1 VTLSPQSELEPGSRY
16 LCKSGNSDQGL
27 GRNML
32 TVELIRRGAAY
43 FPERTAV
50 LFEDK
55 SLSFGEVDRLSN
67 QFAHVLADG
76 GMRRGSRLAILADNG
91 IYSLAVDFGCVKAG
105 TARTPLNARLSID
118 EHEHMLRETG
128 AELLIYDALL
138 SDRAEILASRL
149 PAVRM
154 LGLGSDRCG
163 PDLLVQALSAP
174 ATDPRTPAAYDDVI
188 LTVFTSGTTGR
199 LKAAEHT
206 QSSYAAVCNNTS
218 MNLPDIHADDVML
231 HAASLFH
238 ASGCFVLPYWIK
250 GACSAILARFEPAEF
265 LKSIIRWRVTSLH
278 LVPTMLAMLLGQP
291 DICKHDLA
299 SVRTIVYGA
308 SPMPL
313 PVIKRALELWGPR
326 FVQYYGQTEAP
337 LFIAKLDKQDHIGP
351 GAERRLLACGRP
363 STDCEIRLVDDRGG
377 DVNPGEQGEIALRA
391 PFVMAGYFNAPDLN
405 ASTFIEGG
413 WLRTRDV
420 GRFDEDGYLYLV
432 DRTSDMIITGGYNV
446 YPREVEDALMA
457 HPAVLE
463 CAVVGAPHEKWVEAV
478 TAFVVLKPGRAVSTD
493 ELKVFARDRLASYKA
508 PRSVTFIDLLPRSP
522 VGKVLRRAL
531 RDPLWKDVKRA

>member
-1 VTLSPQSELEPGSRY
+1 
-16 LCKSGNSDQGL
+16 
-27 GRNML
+27 ML
-32 TVELIRRGAAY
+32 TVELIRRGARY

-55 SLSFGEVDRLSN
+55 SLTFAGVDELSN
-67 QFAHVLADG
+67 RFAHVLARNG
-76 GMRRGSRLAILADNG
+76 ITRGSRLAILANNS
-91 IYSLAVDFGCVKAG
+91 IYSMPVDFGCIKAG
-105 TARTPLNARLSID
+105 AARTPLNARLSID

-128 AELLIYDALL
+128 ASVVIYDAELAE
-138 SDRAEILASRL
+138 RAEALANRVDGL
-149 PAVRM
+149 RM

-163 PDLLVQALSAP
+163 SDLLVEGASASP
-174 ATDPRTPAAYDDVI
+174 TDPRTPAAPDDVI

-206 QSSYAAVCNNTS
+206 QATYAAVSNNTS
-218 MNLPDIHADDVML
+218 MNMSDVGRDDVML

-238 ASGCFVLPYWIK
+238 ASGCFVLPYWLK
-250 GACSAILARFEPAEF
+250 GATTAVLGRFEPAEF
-265 LKSIIRWRVTSLH
+265 LNAIVRWRVTSVH
-278 LVPTMLAMLLGQP
+278 LVPTMLAMLLAHP
-291 DICKHDLA
+291 DIEKADMS
-299 SVRTIVYGA
+299 SVRTILYGA

-337 LFIAKLDKQDHIGP
+337 LFITRLDKEDHVGP

-363 STDCEIRLVDDRGG
+363 SVDCEIRLIDDKGL
-377 DVNPGEQGEIALRA
+377 DVEPGERGEIALRA
-391 PFVMAGYFNAPDLN
+391 PFTMSGYFNAPDLN
-405 ASTFIEGG
+405 AAMFVEGG

-446 YPREVEDALMA
+446 YPREVEDALLA
-457 HPAVLE
+457 HSAVLE
-463 CAVVGAPHEKWVEAV
+463 CAVVGAPHEKWVETV
-478 TAFVVLKPGRAVSTD
+478 TAFVVLRSGSAVSEE
-493 ELKVFARDRLASYKA
+493 ELIEFTRERLASYKV
-508 PRSVTFIDLLPRSP
+508 PKSVRFIEQIPKSA

-531 RDPLWKDVKRA
+531 RDPLWKGVSS

>member
-1 VTLSPQSELEPGSRY
+1 
-16 LCKSGNSDQGL
+16 
-27 GRNML
+27 ML
-32 TVELIRRGAAY
+32 TVELIRRGARY

-50 LFEDK
+50 LFGDK
-55 SLSFGEVDRLSN
+55 SLTFAGVDELSN
-67 QFAHVLADG
+67 RFAHVLSRNG
-76 GMRRGSRLAILADNG
+76 ITRGSRLAILANNS
-91 IYSLAVDFGCVKAG
+91 IYSMPVDFGCVKAG
-105 TARTPLNARLSID
+105 AARTPLNARLSID

-128 AELLIYDALL
+128 AQVVIYDAELAE
-138 SDRAEILASRL
+138 RAELLATRIDSL
-149 PAVRM
+149 TM

-163 PDLLVQALSAP
+163 SDLLVEAASASP
-174 ATDPRTPAAYDDVI
+174 TDPRTPAAPDDVI

-206 QSSYAAVCNNTS
+206 QATYAAVSNNTS
-218 MNLPDIHADDVML
+218 MNMSDVGTDDVML

-238 ASGCFVLPYWIK
+238 ASGCFVLPYWLK
-250 GACSAILARFEPAEF
+250 GATTAVLGRFEPAEF
-265 LKSIIRWRVTSLH
+265 LNAIVHWRVTSLH
-278 LVPTMLAMLLGQP
+278 LVPTMLAMLLAHP
-291 DICKHDLA
+291 DIEKADMS
-299 SVRTIVYGA
+299 SVRTILYGA

-337 LFIAKLDKQDHIGP
+337 LFITRLDKEDHVGP

-363 STDCEIRLVDDRGG
+363 SVDCEIRLIDDKGL
-377 DVNPGEQGEIALRA
+377 DVEPGEQGEIALRA
-391 PFVMAGYFNAPDLN
+391 PFTISGYFNAPDLN
-405 ASTFIEGG
+405 SAMFVEGG

-446 YPREVEDALMA
+446 YPREVEDALLA
-457 HPAVLE
+457 HSGVLE

-478 TAFVVLKPGRAVSTD
+478 TAFVVLRSGSAVSEA
-493 ELKVFARDRLASYKA
+493 ELIEFTRERLASYKV
-508 PRSVTFIDLLPRSP
+508 PKSVRFIEQIPKSA

-531 RDPLWKDVKRA
+531 RDPLWKGVSS

>member
-1 VTLSPQSELEPGSRY
+1 
-16 LCKSGNSDQGL
+16 
-27 GRNML
+27 ML
-32 TVELIRRGAAY
+32 TVELIRRGARY
-43 FPERTAV
+43 FSERTAV
-50 LFEDK
+50 LFEDR
-55 SLSFGEVDRLSN
+55 SLTFAEVHELSN
-67 QFAHVLADG
+67 RFAHVLARNG
-76 GMRRGSRLAILADNG
+76 ISRGSRLAILANNS
-91 IYSLAVDFGCVKAG
+91 IYTMPVDFGCVKAG
-105 TARTPLNARLSID
+105 AARTPLNARLSID

-128 AELLIYDALL
+128 AQVVIYDAELAE
-138 SDRAEILASRL
+138 RAEALAARVDGL
-149 PAVRM
+149 TM

-163 PDLLVQALSAP
+163 SDLLVEAASAP
-174 ATDPRTPAAYDDVI
+174 PTDPRTPTAPDDVI

-206 QSSYAAVCNNTS
+206 QASYAAVSNNTS
-218 MNLPDIHADDVML
+218 MNVPDIGPDDVML

-238 ASGCFVLPYWIK
+238 ASGCFVLPYWLK
-250 GACSAILARFEPAEF
+250 GATTAVLARFEPAEF
-265 LKSIIRWRVTSLH
+265 LNAIVRWRVTSLH
-278 LVPTMLAMLLGQP
+278 LVPTMLAMLLAHP
-291 DICKHDLA
+291 DIEKADLS
-299 SVRTIVYGA
+299 SVRTIFYGA

-313 PVIKRALELWGPR
+313 PVIRRALELWGPR

-337 LFIAKLDKQDHIGP
+337 LFITRLDKEDHVGP

-363 STDCEIRLVDDRGG
+363 SFDCEIRLIDDKGN
-377 DVNPGEQGEIALRA
+377 DAAPGEPGEIALRA
-391 PFVMAGYFNAPDLN
+391 PFAMAGYFNAPDLN
-405 ASTFIEGG
+405 AAMFVEGG

-478 TAFVVLKPGRAVSTD
+478 TAFVVLRPDKAASED
-493 ELKVFARDRLASYKA
+493 ELIEFTRSRLASYKV
-508 PRSVTFIDLLPRSP
+508 PKSVRFIEQIPKSA

-531 RDPLWKDVKRA
+531 RDPLWKGSSS